1 MQFYKT
7 SVELPRWICA
17 VLVGCGVLAYI
28 ATVSTD
34 IYYGGLATTVDNVGI
49 AIQSISMV
57 VVSGL
62 TLSLSSFSGFL
73 MRDRAVDYC
82 PCVAL
87 HCWLFHEL

>member
-73 MRDRAVDYC
+73 MRDGAVDYC